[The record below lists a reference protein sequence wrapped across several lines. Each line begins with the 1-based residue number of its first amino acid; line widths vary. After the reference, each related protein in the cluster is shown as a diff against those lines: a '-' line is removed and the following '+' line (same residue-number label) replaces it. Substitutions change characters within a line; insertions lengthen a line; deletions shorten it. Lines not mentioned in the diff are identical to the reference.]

1 MQTVLYEKEWEQS
14 STAEVSQDVILPDY
28 LPEIRRIVGVQAQT
42 TVDGKYLSGEEM
54 EVDGGVTYTVL
65 YTTPEGDLAQISEN
79 TSYTGRLPMK
89 EPSLGTEDV
98 LLWATAENVV
108 CRVLAQRKM
117 TLSCR
122 VRLGATAQ
130 KGKDGSLHVEG
141 GGAETRQVRRRVTD
155 IPTACLSEVRRTGET
170 EGELREREGMKLI
183 GASGSLCVG
192 DVRLLGGDGNRGRTV
207 LVKGDAMVTALF
219 LSPEGSYVVSRS
231 RAPFEETVP
240 VGEGDEREEDLRVA
254 VFGKVVLIE
263 LEGAGDGVYPWKME
277 YDLDLALMGC
287 RTATVTTDA
296 YLADGEDQLTKK
308 TFRVATPGA
317 AMNGRLTLSGIARL
331 RPDCQYVYGWGAA
344 SVDKAEFLAGGRMQ
358 MSGNVKLNLVTV
370 GGGEFFCD
378 EVVLPLRY
386 MGDALTGA
394 GEGEAYCGRMQ
405 AEVTEIAARPEGDTM
420 SLTVEVALAAAL
432 LTEQERCLA
441 VSLTPAEEKGGAPV
455 KKNCLTVYVPD
466 VAESAWDVEKR
477 FRLGTEARKEGN
489 VYVI

>member
-1 MQTVLYEKEWEQS
+1 MQTVLYEKKWELS

-54 EVDGGVTYTVL
+54 EVDGGVTYAVL

-89 EPSLGTEDV
+89 EPSMGTEDV
-98 LLWATAENVV
+98 LLWAAAENVV
-108 CRVLAQRKM
+108 CRVQSPRKM

-130 KGKDGSLHVEG
+130 KGEDGSLHVEG
-141 GGAETRQVRRRVTD
+141 GGAEKRQVRRRVTD

-192 DVRLLGGDGNRGRTV
+192 DVRLIPGDGGRGRTAS
-207 LVKGDAMVTALF
+207 VKGDAMVTALF
-219 LSPEGSYVVSRS
+219 LAPEGAYVVSRS
-231 RAPFEETVP
+231 RSPFEETVP
-240 VGEGDEREEDLRVA
+240 LGEEIEGEEELRAA

-263 LEGAGDGVYPWKME
+263 LEGTEGGAYPWKME
-277 YDLDLALMGC
+277 YDLDLALMRC

-296 YLADGEDQLTKK
+296 YLADGEDQLAKK

-317 AMNGRLTLSGIARL
+317 AMNGRLTLSGSARL
-331 RPDCQYVYGWGAA
+331 RPDCHYVYGWGTAT
-344 SVDKAEFLAGGRMQ
+344 VDKAEFLPGGRMQ
-358 MSGNVKLNLVTV
+358 MSGNVKLSLVTV

-386 MGDALTGA
+386 MGDAIAGA

-405 AEVTEIAARPEGDTM
+405 AEVTEISARPEGDTM
-420 SLTVEVALAAAL
+420 SLTVEVALAASL
-432 LTEQERCLA
+432 LTEQERSLA
-441 VSLTPAEEKGGAPV
+441 VSLTPVEGKGSSLPR
-455 KKNCLTVYVPD
+455 KNCLTVYVPD
-466 VAESAWDVEKR
+466 EKESAWDVEKR
-477 FRLGTEARKEGN
+477 FRLGTEARKEGD